1 MWYFGVLAGLFI
13 GAMAQSLP
21 AAIIFALLGGIIV
34 NFVTRQR
41 EAQDTPAPKPH
52 AQAPELIDL
61 QRKIMVL
68 EQRLQIVEA
77 QLAEGFSQP
86 IADAVQTETRDT
98 EENTFATETNRAA
111 TEAKDTLTISLPTP
125 AIEPPW
131 LSSPFRSE
139 FSTPEMEPLTAK
151 PDGAFT
157 APPTQPAAQQTAA
170 ATPAQH
176 SKPVIPFKDRL
187 P

>member
-13 GAMAQSLP
+13 GTIAQSLP

-41 EAQDTPAPKPH
+41 GAQDAPARKPR

-77 QLAEGFSQP
+77 QLAEGFSSP
-86 IADAVQTETRDT
+86 ARTLSKLRP
-98 EENTFATETNRAA
+98 ATQR
-111 TEAKDTLTISLPTP
+111 KTP
-125 AIEPPW
+125 SPLKRTEPP
-131 LSSPFRSE
+131 PRRR
-139 FSTPEMEPLTAK
+139 
-151 PDGAFT
+151 
-157 APPTQPAAQQTAA
+157 
-170 ATPAQH
+170 
-176 SKPVIPFKDRL
+176 IR
-187 P
+187 